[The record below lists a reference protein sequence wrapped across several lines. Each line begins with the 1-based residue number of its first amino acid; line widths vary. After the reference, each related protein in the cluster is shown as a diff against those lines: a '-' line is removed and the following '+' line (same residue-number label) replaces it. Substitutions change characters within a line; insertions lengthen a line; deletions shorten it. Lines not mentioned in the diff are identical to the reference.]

1 MQAILDD
8 IKTSIDILARKIN
21 APHDLMPGYGH
32 STREDQAYI
41 KVDEHGQLYYVVVE
55 SEGEYEYPSPDINDL
70 LYRVFRSIAF
80 SMAEEFLANN
90 KVNEKEDYRRQY
102 FSKQLELLSVL
113 NKDWRDRAEQEHQV
127 ILKFVPFDDVKPTRK
142 NYSK

>member
-1 MQAILDD
+1 MQVILDD

-21 APHDLMPGYGH
+21 APLDFMPGYGH
-32 STREDQAYI
+32 SIGEDHVYI
-41 KVDEHGQLYYVVVE
+41 KVDKHGKLYYVLVD

-70 LYRVFRSIAF
+70 LYKVFRSIAF
-80 SMAEEFLANN
+80 SMALEFIANN
-90 KVNEKEDYRRQY
+90 VIEKEDYRRQY
-102 FSKQLELLSVL
+102 FSKHLELLSML

-127 ILKFVPFDDVKPTRK
+127 LLKITPFDDVKRTWE

>member
-1 MQAILDD
+1 MQVILDD

-21 APHDLMPGYGH
+21 APRDLMPGYGH
-32 STREDQAYI
+32 SIGEDHVYI
-41 KVDEHGQLYYVVVE
+41 KVDKHGQLYYVLVD

-80 SMAEEFLANN
+80 SMAAAFLVDN
-90 KVNEKEDYRRQY
+90 VNEKEDYLLQY
-102 FSKQLELLSVL
+102 FSKQLEFLSVL

-127 ILKFVPFDDVKPTRK
+127 LLKPNLFDVMRAWE

>member
-1 MQAILDD
+1 MQVILDD
-8 IKTSIDILARKIN
+8 IKTSIGILARKIN
-21 APHDLMPGYGH
+21 VPHDLMPGYGH

-41 KVDEHGQLYYVVVE
+41 KVDGHGQLYYVVVE
-55 SEGEYEYPSPDINDL
+55 GEEEYEYLSPDINDL
-70 LYRVFRSIAF
+70 LYRVFRSITF

-113 NKDWRDRAEQEHQV
+113 NKDWRDRAEHEHHV
-127 ILKFVPFDDVKPTRK
+127 ILKFTPFDDVKYGRK
-142 NYSK
+142 NYLK